1 MNKELEHDKKAI
13 LCLTEEFS
21 KFVRESIAQGHLE
34 NFEDRKI
41 RCNFL
46 AKHYAKRSEISFNGI

>member
-34 NFEDRKI
+34 NFEDRHD
-41 RCNFL
+41 FL
-46 AKHYAKRSEISFNGI
+46 KAALETFLEMEDGGC